1 MGQNGVMTDPTGDPA
16 AMQFVR
22 RGADDNRVVK
32 IKITTVRKVK
42 GKNPTGKAG
51 AFAALD
57 RLYAENIE
65 ALRRLADG

>member
-1 MGQNGVMTDPTGDPA
+1 
-16 AMQFVR
+16 VR

-42 GKNPTGKAG
+42 SKNPTGKAG

>member
-1 MGQNGVMTDPTGDPA
+1 
-16 AMQFVR
+16 MQFVR